1 LPVRT
6 TRKAPKRAIP
16 TTPEIL
22 EEANVTPDPS
32 ELNSNWQIAVQ
43 AAEEKQAVDLL
54 ALDLRGVTSISDV
67 FIICHGRNS
76 RQNQAISDEIERR
89 LKDAGDRALSIEGYT
104 NAEWILM
111 DYGSFVVHV
120 FSEKAREYYA
130 LDRLYRDALALIP
143 QA

>member
-1 LPVRT
+1 M
-6 TRKAPKRAIP
+6 
-16 TTPEIL
+16 
-22 EEANVTPDPS
+22 
-32 ELNSNWQIAVQ
+32 NSNWQIAVQ